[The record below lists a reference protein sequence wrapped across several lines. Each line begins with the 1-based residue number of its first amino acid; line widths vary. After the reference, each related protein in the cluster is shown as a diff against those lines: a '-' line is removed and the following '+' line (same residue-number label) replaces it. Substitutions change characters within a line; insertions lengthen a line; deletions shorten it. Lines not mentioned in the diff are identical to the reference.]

1 MALPP
6 LDGIRVLDFTA
17 AMAGPRCGM
26 LLGDFGADVLKIE
39 PPEGDYARRW
49 GVNRYGTGGQF
60 SGLFLA
66 LNRNKRSVVLDLKTE
81 EGRDAVAELTET
93 ADVIIENYRPG
104 VADRLGIGYASVSAR
119 NPGIVYCS
127 ISGFGQNGPLRE
139 HPGLDMLMQAYTGH
153 MSVTGEEGRPSIR
166 NGPSPV
172 DLLAGTSAAFGILLA
187 LRERDKTGRGQYL
200 ETSLYEAA
208 IEMVAHFIADYTG
221 SGQVPPKSG
230 PYFAFASPYGIF
242 DASDREFYLGASHQK
257 SYEQFCHLIDR
268 EDLIADPRFTSN
280 ADRITNRAALH
291 EELFPIF
298 RTRTAQEWVTL
309 LEDAGIPTSLV
320 ETLAEVT
327 RQEQM
332 AARELL
338 VPTGVDDV
346 AMIGIAL
353 KMGLTPGSVRR
364 PPPELGADTEAVLAE
379 QRQSRNTVAADAGA
393 VTPRPA
399 QPGNLH

>member
-1 MALPP
+1 
-6 LDGIRVLDFTA
+6 
-17 AMAGPRCGM
+17 M
-26 LLGDFGADVLKIE
+26 LF
-39 PPEGDYARRW
+39 
-49 GVNRYGTGGQF
+49 
-60 SGLFLA
+60 
-66 LNRNKRSVVLDLKTE
+66 RS
-81 EGRDAVAELTET
+81 
-93 ADVIIENYRPG
+93 
-104 VADRLGIGYASVSAR
+104 
-119 NPGIVYCS
+119 
-127 ISGFGQNGPLRE
+127 
-139 HPGLDMLMQAYTGH
+139 
-153 MSVTGEEGRPSIR
+153 
-166 NGPSPV
+166 
-172 DLLAGTSAAFGILLA
+172 
-187 LRERDKTGRGQYL
+187 
-200 ETSLYEAA
+200 
-208 IEMVAHFIADYTG
+208 EMVAHFIADYTG
-221 SGQVPPKSG
+221 SGQLPPKSG

-338 VPTGVDDV
+338 LPTGVDDV

-379 QRQSRNTVAADAGA
+379 QRQSRHTVAADAGA
-393 VTPRPA
+393 LTPRPA
-399 QPGNLH
+399 QPGICTSDGGKEGP

>member
-1 MALPP
+1 LPA
-6 LDGIRVLDFTA
+6 LDGLRVLDFTA

-26 LLGDFGADVLKIE
+26 LLGDFGADVIKVE
-39 PPEGDYARRW
+39 PPEGDNARRW
-49 GVNRYGTGGQF
+49 GVHRYGPGGQF

-81 EGRDAVAELTET
+81 AGRDAAAALTAT

-119 NPGIVYCS
+119 NPEVVYCS
-127 ISGFGQNGPLRE
+127 ISGFGQDGPLRE
-139 HPGLDMLMQAYTGH
+139 RPGLDMLMQAYAGH
-153 MSVTGEEGRPSIR
+153 MSVTGEPGRPSIR
-166 NGPSPV
+166 NGPSPI

-187 LRERDKTGRGQYL
+187 LRERDRTGRGQYL

-230 PYFAFASPYGIF
+230 PHFAFASPYGIF
-242 DASDREFYLGASHQK
+242 EAADREFYLGASHQRPF
-257 SYEQFCHLIDR
+257 ETLCRVIGR
-268 EDLIADPRFTSN
+268 EDLVADPRFGSN

-298 RTRTAQEWVTL
+298 RSRTAQEWVAL

-320 ETLAEVT
+320 ENLAEVT
-327 RQEQM
+327 RQEQL
-332 AARELL
+332 AARDLL
-338 VPTGVDDV
+338 LPTGIDNV

-353 KMGLTPGSVRR
+353 KMALTPGAVRR
-364 PPPELGADTEAVLAE
+364 PPPELGADTEAILAE
-379 QRQSRNTVAADAGA
+379 L
-393 VTPRPA
+393 A
-399 QPGNLH
+399 QLESTKKE

>member
-26 LLGDFGADVLKIE
+26 LLGDFGADVIKIE

-49 GVNRYGTGGQF
+49 GVNRYGPDGQF
-60 SGLFLA
+60 SGLFIA
-66 LNRNKRSVVLDLKTE
+66 LNRNKRSVVLDLKAQA
-81 EGRDAVAELTET
+81 GRDAAAELIAT
-93 ADVIIENYRPG
+93 ADVLIENYRPG
-104 VADRLGIGYASVSAR
+104 VADRLGIGYESVSAR

-139 HPGLDMLMQAYTGH
+139 RPGLDMLMQAYAGH
-153 MSVTGEEGRPSIR
+153 MSVTGEVGRPSIR
-166 NGPSPV
+166 NGPSPI

-187 LRERDKTGRGQYL
+187 LRERDRTGRGQHL

-242 DASDREFYLGASHQK
+242 DAADREFYLGASHQK
-257 SYEQFCHLIDR
+257 SFEALCHLIGR
-268 EDLIADPRFTSN
+268 EDLVADPRFGSN
-280 ADRITNRAALH
+280 ADRITNRGALH

-298 RTRTAQEWVTL
+298 RSRTAAEWVAL
-309 LEDAGIPTSLV
+309 LEAAGIPTSLV
-320 ETLAEVT
+320 EDLAEVT

-332 AARELL
+332 AARDLL
-338 VPTGVDDV
+338 LPTGIDDV
-346 AMIGIAL
+346 SMIGIAL
-353 KMGLTPGSVRR
+353 KLGLTPGSVRR
-364 PPPELGADTEAVLAE
+364 PPPGLGADTEAVLAE
-379 QRQSRNTVAADAGA
+379 LAQLDGAGSESEDKESEDKE
-393 VTPRPA
+393 
-399 QPGNLH
+399 

>member
-1 MALPP
+1 MAVPP

-26 LLGDFGADVLKIE
+26 LLGDFGADVIKIE
-39 PPEGDYARRW
+39 PPEGDHARRW
-49 GVNRYGTGGQF
+49 GVHRYGPDGEF
-60 SGLFLA
+60 SGLFIA
-66 LNRNKRSVVLDLKTE
+66 LNRNKRSLVLDLKTE
-81 EGRDAVAELTET
+81 AGRDAAAALTAT

-139 HPGLDMLMQAYTGH
+139 RPGLDMLMQAYAGH
-153 MSVTGEEGRPSIR
+153 MSVTGEAARPSVR
-166 NGPSPV
+166 NGPSPI

-230 PYFAFASPYGIF
+230 QYFAFASPYGIF
-242 DASDREFYLGASHQK
+242 DAADREFYVGASHQR
-257 SYEQFCHLIDR
+257 SFEALCAVIGR
-268 EDLIADPRFTSN
+268 EDLIADLRFGSN
-280 ADRITNRAALH
+280 ADRIVNRDALH
-291 EELFPIF
+291 DELFPIF
-298 RTRTAQEWVTL
+298 RSRDAAEWVTL
-309 LEDAGIPTSLV
+309 LDGAGIPASLV
-320 ETLAEVT
+320 ENLAEVT

-332 AARELL
+332 AARDLL
-338 VPTGVDDV
+338 LPTGIDNVDMV
-346 AMIGIAL
+346 GIAL
-353 KMGLTPGSVRR
+353 KMGLTPGTVRL
-364 PPPELGADTEAVLAE
+364 PPPRLGADTAPILTELAE
-379 QRQSRNTVAADAGA
+379 LEGA
-393 VTPRPA
+393 EK
-399 QPGNLH
+399 G